1 MDWQSD
7 EYKQRYWEEKKKQHE
22 RGQDFINAVKPGDVV
37 RLERYTITNS
47 SPYSL
52 SDYADI
58 RTTQTVKIYA
68 VSKSD
73 SFPYFTTNMGDTIL
87 ADSVIKWRKLPQ
99 QQTLGL

>member
-7 EYKQRYWEEKKKQHE
+7 EYRARYWEEKKLQHQ

-68 VSKSD
+68 VNKSD
-73 SFPYFTTNMGDTIL
+73 SFRYFTTNMGDTIL
-87 ADSVIKWRKLPQ
+87 ADSVIAWRKLPQ

>member
-7 EYKQRYWEEKKKQHE
+7 EYKQRYWEEKKLQHQ

-37 RLERYTITNS
+37 RLERYSITNDT
-47 SPYSL
+47 PYSL
-52 SDYADI
+52 SDYADL

-68 VSKSD
+68 VNKSE

-99 QQTLGL
+99 QQSLGL

>member
-7 EYKQRYWEEKKKQHE
+7 EYRQRYWEEKKKQHK

-68 VSKSD
+68 VNKSD

-87 ADSVIKWRKLPQ
+87 ADSVIAWHKLPQ

>member
-7 EYKQRYWEEKKKQHE
+7 EYRARYWEEKKLQHQ

-68 VSKSD
+68 VNKSD

-87 ADSVIKWRKLPQ
+87 ADSVIAWHKLPQ

>member
-7 EYKQRYWEEKKKQHE
+7 EYRARYWEEKKLQHQ

-68 VSKSD
+68 VNKSD

-87 ADSVIKWRKLPQ
+87 ADSVIAWRKLPQ